1 MIGGWQV
8 EKRTKRVLTT
18 EHSISHIVQSEYRR
32 SALKPRTRSL
42 LKENFSASS
51 VINLLLVHGVS
62 RVADVRTIPRSRH
75 NSQFNADFLLH
86 DR

>member
-32 SALKPRTRSL
+32 SALKPRIRSL

-51 VINLLLVHGVS
+51 EFKEGNCQGGKL
-62 RVADVRTIPRSRH
+62 TIPRSRH
-75 NSQFNADFLLH
+75 NSQFNADSLLR